1 MHNVINL
8 YFTLD
13 KKKVS
18 EKCVVL
24 LDNAEQVDVGVVNG
38 EVDGN
43 ESGSLSDP
51 KPFLHLSYD
60 GLGLVLQIV
69 EVLIRK
75 SCVTTYSFLIF
86 TFS

>member
-1 MHNVINL
+1 M
-8 YFTLD
+8 
-13 KKKVS
+13 
-18 EKCVVL
+18 VL
-24 LDNAEQVDVGVVNG
+24 LDHAEQVDVGVVNG

-60 GLGLVLQIV
+60 GLGLVLQVV

-75 SCVTTYSFLIF
+75 SCVTTYSLLIF
-86 TFS
+86 TLSAVH